1 MAEVF
6 IAAPA
11 VEQAQAQGLAGALAG
26 LGFDVATSAP
36 SEAEIG
42 PLVDNTKCV
51 VALWSGGEP
60 PTWMAVLATIAQQQG
75 KLVCANVRQGATPPA
90 PFRAAPSVE
99 LAPRERTAFKVKFS
113 ALIAAI
119 DKLAP
124 TKANAA
130 ALPDALI
137 KARAALLQRP
147 PSPRQKLPSNAAG
160 FAAAIIALFAVG
172 FGAGRVIQM
181 VRSGELLVTTTQAAA
196 APTVAA
202 PPPAAQALPVSWA
215 ELERQPW
222 REAAQRLSDDDQIK
236 ARAQRGDAR
245 AQALACLGHLAG
257 AEGFL
262 PSPTAAREYC
272 DQSAAQNE
280 AAGLYLSW
288 VLQRSAPHAGIDAAT
303 ARERLAQAARLG
315 WLPAQIEYAQLLAE
329 RGSVEAQAEA
339 GRLWL
344 AAAERGDPRGQ
355 YFYARWL
362 RDSPAG
368 PRDPAAALP
377 FLERAAAR
385 DQVDALHL
393 LATLYRDGRDVARD
407 PARARSLY
415 ERAARQAYPPSM
427 FNLADMLRTGSAQDR
442 ARAVELFQA
451 LVCLR
456 DEQQIQPMAERRLRA
471 LRESAACR

>member
-11 VEQAQAQGLAGALAG
+11 VEQARAQGLAQALAA
-26 LGFDVATSAP
+26 LGFDVAASTP
-36 SEAEIG
+36 GEAEIG
-42 PLVDNTKCV
+42 PLVENTKCV
-51 VALWSGGEP
+51 VALWSGAAP
-60 PTWMAVLATIAQQQG
+60 PTWMAVLAAMALQRD
-75 KLVCANVRQGATPPA
+75 KLVCANTSRDAAPA
-90 PFRAAPSVE
+90 PFRAAPSID
-99 LAPRERTAFKVKFS
+99 LAPRDRTAFKARFG

-130 ALPDALI
+130 ALPEALI
-137 KARAALLQRP
+137 EARAALLRQP
-147 PSPRQKLPSNAAG
+147 PSPRQQLWSKAAG
-160 FAAAIIALFAVG
+160 FAAAIAVLFAVG
-172 FGAGRVIQM
+172 FGAGRLIQA
-181 VRSGELLVTTTQAAA
+181 VRSGALLVTTTQAEA
-196 APTVAA
+196 APTVA
-202 PPPAAQALPVSWA
+202 PMEPAAQALPVSWP
-215 ELERQPW
+215 ELEQQPW
-222 REAAQRLSDDDQIK
+222 RQAAQHLSDGDQIK
-236 ARAQRGDAR
+236 ARARRGDAR
-245 AQALACLGHLAG
+245 AQALACLGHLSG
-257 AEGFL
+257 ADGFL

-288 VLQRSAPHAGIDAAT
+288 VLQRAAPHAGVDAAT

-329 RGSVEAQAEA
+329 RGSLEAQAEA

-355 YFYARWL
+355 FFYARWL

-368 PRDPAAALP
+368 PRDPAAAIP

-393 LATLYRDGRDVARD
+393 LATLYRDGRGVARD

-415 ERAARQAYPPSM
+415 ERAARQDYPPSM
-427 FNLADMLRTGSAQDR
+427 FNLADMLRAGSAQDR
-442 ARAVELFQA
+442 ARAVRLYQA
-451 LVCLR
+451 LACLR